1 MEQIAFK
8 TGEFDGPLDLLL
20 YLIKS
25 NKMNIYDIPIA
36 EITSQYISYVEKMK
50 ELDLNFAG
58 EFIIM
63 ASELLLIKSRM
74 LLPIE
79 KNEDGDAVDPRTE
92 LVEKLLEYQKYKE
105 LTEFLKDR
113 EDIGRF
119 SYVKPREKI
128 KGITL
133 DNDDIEVSCEDLLL
147 ALSDIFNRIERM
159 NPPKKSSF
167 SGIVAREPV
176 RVDDRMRTVGEY
188 LIKCGGSAEFKSLF
202 IQTCN
207 TKPQIVAT
215 FVAVLELLKLNKITV
230 KKVKDEMYIY
240 PSESF
245 YDAEGSIVNEEAEQY
260 D

>member
-25 NKMNIYDIPIA
+25 NKMNIYDIPVA

-50 ELDLNFAG
+50 ELDLDFAG

-63 ASELLLIKSRM
+63 ASELLLIKSKM
-74 LLPIE
+74 LLPAE
-79 KNEDGDAVDPRTE
+79 TDEDGEVIDPRTE

-105 LTEFLKDR
+105 LSEFLKGR

-119 SYVKPREKI
+119 SYVKRREKI

-133 DNDDIEVSCEDLLL
+133 DNDDINVTCEDLIF
-147 ALSDIFNRIERM
+147 ALEEIYSRIERM
-159 NPPKKSSF
+159 SPPKRSMF
-167 SGIVAREPV
+167 SGIVAKEPV

-188 LIKCGGSAEFKSLF
+188 LTKNGGKAEFKSLF
-202 IQTCN
+202 INTCK
-207 TKPQIVAT
+207 TRPQIVAT
-215 FVAVLELLKLNKITV
+215 FIAVLELLKNNRITIKRKKNSNQYIENNNKKNTLSNLIPI
-230 KKVKDEMYIY
+230 KV
-240 PSESF
+240 
-245 YDAEGSIVNEEAEQY
+245 
-260 D
+260 

>member
-8 TGEFDGPLDLLL
+8 TGEFDGPLDLLI

-50 ELDLNFAG
+50 EIDLNYAG

-74 LLPIE
+74 LLPVE
-79 KNEDGDAVDPRTE
+79 KNEDGDAIDPRTE

-105 LTEFLKDR
+105 LTEFLKSR

-119 SYVKPREKI
+119 SYVKPREKL
-128 KGITL
+128 KGLTI

-147 ALSDIFNRIERM
+147 AISDIFNRIERM
-159 NPPKKSSF
+159 SPPKRASF

-176 RVDDRMRTVGEY
+176 KVDERMRALSEY
-188 LIKCGGSAEFKSLF
+188 LIKSGGSAEFRQVF
-202 IQTCN
+202 IKTCN

-215 FVAVLELLKLNKITV
+215 FLAVLELLKLNRITI

-245 YDAEGSIVNEEAEQY
+245 YDSRNGMVDEEAEKY